1 MNPWTRDERCTSC
14 SLSFLKLVYPLSIL
28 ALLQP
33 RFNNLWLSLFPIS
46 SVLHLIILFA
56 VKLDMPS
63 AHLSDSQATSQARI
77 LRSFVHPFTSNP
89 PILKLRTHLIN
100 WHIYIYIYK
109 ISCLLPWPHTLKKVH
124 RGPVEVFSGLTRD
137 LMVQNVPLDISRPL
151 CWLWNENPYL
161 TQGYI
166 CFYILKIFLKN
177 WFFYLF

>member
-100 WHIYIYIYK
+100 WHIYIYK

-137 LMVQNVPLDISRPL
+137 LWYKMCHLTFQD
-151 CWLWNENPYL
+151 PYVD
-161 TQGYI
+161 
-166 CFYILKIFLKN
+166 FEMKIPI
-177 WFFYLF
+177 

>member
-1 MNPWTRDERCTSC
+1 MVIIVSNQFRS
-14 SLSFLKLVYPLSIL
+14 SLNYFVCCKTWYAFGASFRFVGNITGENSPIICASIHLKPTNLEVKNTPDQL
-28 ALLQP
+28 AH
-33 RFNNLWLSLFPIS
+33 IY
-46 SVLHLIILFA
+46 
-56 VKLDMPS
+56 
-63 AHLSDSQATSQARI
+63 
-77 LRSFVHPFTSNP
+77 
-89 PILKLRTHLIN
+89 
-100 WHIYIYIYK
+100 IYIYIYK